1 MGPIKELRRDPTR
14 GGLIPSPLL
23 LHRWRCYAG
32 PSTLAFVNP
41 AVESVCMFPHNLIYF
56 FFGRGRVYVYIYA
69 VSNKLA

>member
-1 MGPIKELRRDPTR
+1 MGPIKELRQNPTR

-41 AVESVCMFPHNLIYF
+41 AVESVCMFPRNLIYF
-56 FFGRGRVYVYIYA
+56 FFGVDGYMCTFMLCLID
-69 VSNKLA
+69 